1 VCDALPCLADL
12 ETKKHEFMWGVATA
26 AYQIEGATGTDTGTG
41 TGTAAGGRGASIW
54 DEFVK
59 LPHRVAHGDT
69 ADVADLSYYKYEEDI
84 ALMKSLGVKVS
95 LTSVNYCNMSV
106 NYQIFE
112 LANTVIFLI
121 SYYVCYS
128 DGCDGW
134 QHYRFSIS
142 WSRIFPKGKGEINPE
157 GVLHYND
164 LINSLVA
171 NGINPV
177 VTLYHWDLPQS
188 LEEEYKGWLDSRIVN
203 DFVAYAETCFA
214 LYGDRVKMWITLN
227 EVNRITLNVPCTCK
241 NF

>member
-1 VCDALPCLADL
+1 
-12 ETKKHEFMWGVATA
+12 M
-26 AYQIEGATGTDTGTG
+26 
-41 TGTAAGGRGASIW
+41 
-54 DEFVK
+54 
-59 LPHRVAHGDT
+59 
-69 ADVADLSYYKYEEDI
+69 
-84 ALMKSLGVKVS
+84 
-95 LTSVNYCNMSV
+95 
-106 NYQIFE
+106 
-112 LANTVIFLI
+112 
-121 SYYVCYS
+121 CYS

-203 DFVAYAETCFA
+203 DFVAYAEACFA

-227 EVNRITLNVPCTCK
+227 EVNRITLNVSCTCK